1 MNPKAR
7 RYPFMLY
14 VSLFLGTIVVILIAN
29 MFFLSRQTKKDFIKM
44 FWRQNGETAEFIALS
59 ASQAIESRLLSNSQI
74 NEHLKTLALQLDQTN
89 LPLIKDSVAMLDVF
103 REKHRLALVAMYDNK
118 GQTVA
123 QSPAAE
129 NLGHLPTLAWPRR
142 SGVGVLM
149 LSLGEEKTAELQE
162 HLALEGLALTIKEKK
177 IADYVSFIGP
187 HRRILAHTDP
197 SMVGTIESNEGIES
211 SLKDKTTYYYRRGDR
226 YEAVHP
232 FKLSGDRWG
241 AILIGLDSKEFDQIY
256 GDIFENTA
264 VFSAWVIML
273 ATLVSMIVWRIQTL
287 YFRKIESMQ
296 RQIAE
301 GAKLV
306 SLGNLAAGVAHEIRN
321 PLNSISM
328 TLQRLELEF
337 APEDSESNEEFSF
350 LTQLTLGEVK
360 RINRI
365 VTDFLGFSKPYA
377 PRLEPFDIQAWLG
390 QIEALFSPSAKEK
403 GVFFFVEHKGN
414 DLEMV
419 ADQEKLH
426 QVVLNLLGN
435 ALDASPEGS
444 IIKLYSKVTT
454 KQWEMQ
460 IIDQGAGIPRDKLAQ
475 IFDIYYTTKAHGTG
489 LGLYICQKIIQ
500 AHHGQIELANNHDR
514 GAIATLILPKPAKI
528 RQS

>member
-1 MNPKAR
+1 MIPKDK

-14 VSLFLGTIVVILIAN
+14 VGLFLGTIVVILIAN

-59 ASQAIESRLLSNSQI
+59 ATQAIDSNPLKNGQI
-74 NEHLKTLALQLDQTN
+74 NEHLKSFAKRLDQTN
-89 LPLIKDSVAMLDVF
+89 LPLSTKSEGLLQNF
-103 REKHRLALVAMYDNK
+103 REQNGMALVALYDNT
-118 GQTVA
+118 GA
-123 QSPAAE
+123 LISQSPEKANAS
-129 NLGHLPTLAWPRR
+129 HLPTLAWPRK
-142 SGVGVLM
+142 SGQGVLM
-149 LSLGEEKTAELQE
+149 LSLGQQKITELRE
-162 HLALEGLALTIKEKK
+162 HLALSELALSLKTKK

-187 HRRILAHTDP
+187 HRKILAHSNP
-197 SMVGTIESNEGIES
+197 EMVGTIEDNEGIES
-211 SLKDKTTYYYRRGDR
+211 SIKDKTTYYYRRGTR

-241 AILIGLDSKEFDQIY
+241 TILIGLNSEEFDQIY
-256 GDIFENTA
+256 DDIFENTA
-264 VFSAWVIML
+264 VFSGWVIML
-273 ATLVSMIVWRIQTL
+273 ASLVSMIVWRFQTL
-287 YFRKIESMQ
+287 YYRKIESMQ

-337 APEDSESNEEFSF
+337 PPDEPELSKEYSF
-350 LTQLTLGEVK
+350 LTQLMLGEVK

-377 PRLEPFDIQAWLG
+377 PRLESFSTGHWLQELEVLFSAEAKAKGIHFFVDQSGGDIQ
-390 QIEALFSPSAKEK
+390 
-403 GVFFFVEHKGN
+403 
-414 DLEMV
+414 MV
-419 ADQEKLH
+419 ADQEKLK
-426 QVVLNLLGN
+426 QVALNLLNN
-435 ALDASPEGS
+435 ALEASPEGS
-444 IIKLYSKVTT
+444 LIKLISKITP
-454 KQWEMQ
+454 KHWKLQ
-460 IIDQGAGIPRDKLAQ
+460 IIDQGEGIPREKLPQ

-500 AHHGQIELANNHDR
+500 AHQGHIELANNLDR
-514 GAIATLILPKPAKI
+514 GAIATLILPKPLK
-528 RQS
+528 